1 MADRRGTL
9 EDLGKLIQENRIH
22 MTEWTKEMWQEF
34 CTFYKGKKVLV
45 TGHTGFKGSWLV
57 RMLEEA
63 GGVNRAPASFTS
75 QGFITPWIR

>member
-9 EDLGKLIQENRIH
+9 EDLGKLIQENGIH

-63 GGVNRAPASFTS
+63 GSAVTGCSL
-75 QGFITPWIR
+75 

>member
-34 CTFYKGKKVLV
+34 CTFYKGKKY
-45 TGHTGFKGSWLV
+45 W
-57 RMLEEA
+57 
-63 GGVNRAPASFTS
+63 
-75 QGFITPWIR
+75 